1 MAQKPFQIGAVIN
14 LSDGESVKDIVIHT
28 VPARKRLDVKFL
40 GINGF
45 GHPNQP
51 LFYAVHVTTKSLLGI
66 YPIAPT
72 GIAEIDEPQF
82 PMRFFGSQEAI
93 LYADPK
99 SDLIFSV
106 ARKNTTGNVRVF
118 INLCGLLVDL

>member
-1 MAQKPFQIGAVIN
+1 MAQKPFQTGAVIN
-14 LSDGESVKDIVIHT
+14 LSDGESVKDIIVYT
-28 VPARKRLDVKFL
+28 VPAKKRFDVKFL

-51 LFYAVHVTTKSLLGI
+51 LFYAVQVTTKSLLGI

-72 GIAEIDEPQF
+72 GISEITDPQF

>member
-1 MAQKPFQIGAVIN
+1 MAQRPFQTGAVIN
-14 LSDGESVKDIVIHT
+14 LNDGESIKETVIMT
-28 VPARKRLDVKFL
+28 VPRKKRFHTQYL

-51 LFYAVHVTTKSLLGI
+51 LFYAVHVTTRSRVGI

-72 GIAEIDEPQF
+72 GIAEIAEPEF
-82 PMRFFGSQEAI
+82 PTRFFGSQVAI

-99 SDLIFSV
+99 SDLIFTV
-106 ARKNTTGNVRVF
+106 ARKDTAGNVRVF
-118 INLCGLLVDL
+118 IDICGLLVDA

>member
-1 MAQKPFQIGAVIN
+1 MAQRPFQTGAVVN
-14 LSDGESVKDIVIHT
+14 LSAGESVKDVVVCT
-28 VPARKRLDVKFL
+28 VPARKRFDIKFL

-51 LFYAVHVTTKSLLGI
+51 LFYAVHVTTKSALGI

-72 GIAEIDEPQF
+72 GISEIAEPEF
-82 PMRFFGSQEAI
+82 PMRYFGSQDVA

-99 SDLIFSV
+99 SQLIFSV
-106 ARKNTTGNVRVF
+106 ARKGTTGNIRVF
-118 INLCGLLVDL
+118 ISLCGMLIDL

>member
-1 MAQKPFQIGAVIN
+1 MAQKPFQAGAVVN
-14 LSDGESVKDIVIHT
+14 LNTGEDVKDVVVCT
-28 VPARKRLDVKFL
+28 VPAKKRFEVKFL

-51 LFYAVHVTTKSLLGI
+51 LFYAVQVTTKSLLGI

-72 GIAEIDEPQF
+72 GTSEIADPQF
-82 PMRFFGSQEAI
+82 PTRYFGSQEAI

-118 INLCGLLVDL
+118 INLCGLLVDI

>member
-1 MAQKPFQIGAVIN
+1 MAQRPFQTGAVVN
-14 LSDGESVKDIVIHT
+14 LSAGESAKDVVVCT
-28 VPARKRLDVKFL
+28 VPARKRFDIKFL

-51 LFYAVHVTTKSLLGI
+51 LFYAVQVTTKSVLGI

-72 GIAEIDEPQF
+72 GISEIAEPEF
-82 PMRFFGSQEAI
+82 PMRYFGSQEAI

-99 SDLIFSV
+99 SDLSFSV
-106 ARKNTTGNVRVF
+106 ARKDTTGNVRVF
-118 INLCGLLVDL
+118 INLCGMLVDV

>member
-1 MAQKPFQIGAVIN
+1 MAQRPFQTGAVIN
-14 LSDGESVKDIVIHT
+14 LSAGEDVKDIVVHT
-28 VPARKRLDVKFL
+28 VPPRKRFDVKFL

-51 LFYAVHVTTKSLLGI
+51 LFYAVQVTTKSLLGI

-72 GIAEIDEPQF
+72 GVTEIADPQF

-99 SDLIFSV
+99 SELIFSV
-106 ARKNTTGNVRVF
+106 ARKNTAGDVRVF
-118 INLCGLLVDL
+118 VNLCGLLVDV